1 MIRRITGRL
10 DGATELAV
18 EITPEGSGVT
28 YEVLIPRYLAERL
41 GEQLG
46 QVVTLHTREH
56 LEAQGQGTS
65 FVPRVIGFETPTERA
80 FFELLTTV
88 KGLGVRKALRALANE
103 PAWVAAAI
111 VDKDAKRLRT
121 LPEIGARLAET
132 IIAELHGKVGAALSS
147 DELGALNASS
157 VELRPSASLPAAAQE
172 AVSALVAL
180 GETRVVAER
189 LVDRAMA
196 LVGDEGGADAI
207 VAAAFRQ
214 RAG

>member
-10 DGATELAV
+10 DGATDLGV
-18 EITPEGSGVT
+18 EITPEGSGLT
-28 YEVLIPRYLAERL
+28 YEVLIPRYLGERL
-41 GEQLG
+41 EGRLG

-65 FVPRVIGFETPTERA
+65 FVPRVIGFDTPAERA

-103 PAWVAAAI
+103 PSWVAAAI
-111 VDKDAKRLRT
+111 ADKDVKRLRT

-132 IIAELHGKVGAALSS
+132 MIAELHGKIGVVLSAG
-147 DELGALNASS
+147 ELGVMDASS
-157 VELRPSASLPAAAQE
+157 VELHPSAALPAAVRE

-189 LVDRAMA
+189 LVDRAVA
-196 LVGDEGGADAI
+196 LVGEGEGAEAI

>member
-1 MIRRITGRL
+1 MIRRIAGRL
-10 DGATELAV
+10 DGAGELSV
-18 EITPEGSGVT
+18 EVSPEGTGVT
-28 YEVLIPRYLAERL
+28 YEVLIPRYLADRLAERV
-41 GEQLG
+41 G
-46 QVVTLHTREH
+46 QVITLHTREH

-65 FVPRVIGFETPTERA
+65 FVPRVIGFETPSERA

-111 VDKDAKRLRT
+111 ASKDAKRLRT

-132 IIAELHGKVGAALSS
+132 IIAELHGKLDAVLSADEARALDGA
-147 DELGALNASS
+147 S
-157 VELRPSASLPAAAQE
+157 VELRPGSSLPAAAQE

-180 GETRVVAER
+180 GETPVAAER
-189 LVDRAMA
+189 LVDRAMS
-196 LVGDEGGADAI
+196 LVGEGGGADAI

>member
-10 DGATELAV
+10 EGATDLSVEL
-18 EITPEGSGVT
+18 TPEGSGVT
-28 YEVLIPRYLAERL
+28 YEVLIPRYMGGRL
-41 GEQLG
+41 GERVG

-65 FVPRVIGFETPTERA
+65 FVPRVIGFESPSERA

-88 KGLGVRKALRALANE
+88 KGLGARKALRALANE
-103 PAWVAAAI
+103 PSWVAAAI
-111 VDKDAKRLRT
+111 AARDTKRLRT

-132 IIAELHGKVGAALSS
+132 MIAELHGKLDGVLGA
-147 DELGALNASS
+147 DELRALDGAS
-157 VELRPSASLPAAAQE
+157 VELRPGSSLPASAQE
-172 AVSALVAL
+172 AVSALIAL
-180 GETRVVAER
+180 GETRVGAEK

-196 LVGDEGGADAI
+196 LVGEDGGADAI

>member
-10 DGATELAV
+10 DGATELGV
-18 EITPEGSGVT
+18 EITPEGLGVT
-28 YEVLIPRYLAERL
+28 YEVLVPRYLTDRL
-41 GEQLG
+41 GDRVG

-65 FVPRVIGFETPTERA
+65 FVPRVLGFESPSERA

-88 KGLGVRKALRALANE
+88 KGLGARKALRALANE

-111 VDKDAKRLRT
+111 AGKDSKRLRT
-121 LPEIGARLAET
+121 LPEIGPRLAET
-132 IIAELHGKVGAALSS
+132 IIAELHGKIDGVLGADELAAL
-147 DELGALNASS
+147 DGAS
-157 VELRPSASLPAAAQE
+157 VELRPGASLPAAAQE
-172 AVSALVAL
+172 AVSALIAL

-189 LVDRAMA
+189 LVDRAIA
-196 LVGDEGGADAI
+196 QVGDDGGADAI